1 MSAELFSLI
10 VLLGMFVVASIL
22 PINLGLM
29 GFVAAYLIG
38 ISLGGMTVDDIFA
51 VFPGDLFILLA
62 IAQNNGTVDL
72 LVSWGLRLVGG
83 NVGLIPWIM
92 FVLADVLCSI
102 GALSAA
108 GVAIVAPVALRFAAR
123 YRISPLLMGVM
134 IVQGVTAGS
143 YSPFSP
149 FGVITNATL
158 ASQNLPSAPW
168 LLFANSLLFN
178 TAVAAGVFV
187 VLGGLRLLGQQG
199 VMATVADETG
209 AVGAPT
215 GGNTGD
221 DQANDKSRIT
231 PLIAATLAGIVVLV
245 VVSFLFG
252 SSDYYDV
259 GFGAFVIGLVLVLI
273 SPRQQG
279 EAFSRMPWSA
289 ILLICGVLT
298 YVGVLEQ
305 IGAIT
310 YMQNVIAG
318 VGSSIVAALGA
329 SYVGGVISAFAST
342 AGILG
347 AAIPLAKP
355 ILQDWSLSATG
366 VVTAIA
372 ISFAIVDI
380 SPLSTNGALLVANAQ
395 GIEERAFFRK
405 LLLWAVGVTLLAPLV
420 AWFVFVVI
428 GVP

>member
-1 MSAELFSLI
+1 
-10 VLLGMFVVASIL
+10 
-22 PINLGLM
+22 
-29 GFVAAYLIG
+29 
-38 ISLGGMTVDDIFA
+38 MTVDDIFA
-51 VFPGDLFILLA
+51 VFPGDLFILLAGITFLFA

-92 FVLADVLCSI
+92 FLLAALFCSI

-123 YRISPLLMGVM
+123 YQISPLLMGVM
-134 IVQGVTAGS
+134 VVQGVTAGS

-149 FGVITNATL
+149 FGVITNSTL

-168 LLFANSLLFN
+168 LLFANSLIFN
-178 TAVAAGVFV
+178 TVVAAGVFFV
-187 VLGGLRLLGQQG
+187 FGGVRLLKQRG
-199 VMATVADETG
+199 VMVALADETG
-209 AVGAPT
+209 SVGLS
-215 GGNTGD
+215 GDGNTEDTSENAGD
-221 DQANDKSRIT
+221 RMT
-231 PLIAATLAGIVVLV
+231 PFVAATLAGIAILV
-245 VVSFLFG
+245 VVTFLFG

-259 GFGAFVIGLVLVLI
+259 GFGAFIVGLVLVLI

-279 EAFSRMPWSA
+279 EAFNAMPWSA

-298 YVGVLEQ
+298 YIGVLEE
-305 IGAIT
+305 IGTIE

-318 VGSSIVAALGA
+318 IGSNLIAALGA

-355 ILQDWSLSATG
+355 ILQDSGLSAVG

-372 ISFAIVDI
+372 ISSAIVDI

-395 GIEERAFFRK
+395 GVDERKFFRQ

-428 GVP
+428 GIW